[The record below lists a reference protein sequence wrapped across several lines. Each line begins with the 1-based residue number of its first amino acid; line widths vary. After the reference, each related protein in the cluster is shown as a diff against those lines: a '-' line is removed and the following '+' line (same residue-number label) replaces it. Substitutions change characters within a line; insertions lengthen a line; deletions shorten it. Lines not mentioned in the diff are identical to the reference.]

1 MTLHSLTEGI
11 GIGVSFSNEIVGKA
25 ISLTLAVHNVP
36 EGLAVALV
44 LTTKK
49 VSRLRAG
56 LWAIFTSLPQ
66 PLMAVPAF
74 MAVQYF
80 EPLLPIGLGFAAGAM
95 AWVAV
100 FGLLV
105 EARNDT
111 STQITGAVSIVA
123 FVAMMVMQSY
133 VKNLNDTH

>member
-49 VSRLRAG
+49 ESRLRAG

-100 FGLLV
+100 FELLV

-123 FVAMMVMQSY
+123 FVAMMFMQSY